1 VIVRAEAG
9 TTNEDG
15 LLRRIWQSPGRLP
28 VGVAVGLSVDQPRA
42 HVQLTRAW
50 IRSMKKLTFSLKNSS
65 MGINSDDIVPMN
77 QVRASFT
84 ELAEQVRSGKEKI
97 ITRNGESYVALVDA
111 RRLDHYHRLEREHI
125 HLTLID
131 EATRGMADI
140 GAGRTMSVAEVRRKY
155 KTASKRRR

>member
-1 VIVRAEAG
+1 
-9 TTNEDG
+9 
-15 LLRRIWQSPGRLP
+15 
-28 VGVAVGLSVDQPRA
+28 
-42 HVQLTRAW
+42 
-50 IRSMKKLTFSLKNSS
+50 

-125 HLTLID
+125 HLALID
-131 EATRGMADI
+131 EAMRGIADVDT
-140 GAGRTMSVAEVRRKY
+140 GRTTSVAEVRGKY
-155 KTASKRRR
+155 KNSSKRRR